1 MRTFASI
8 LKQQREITT
17 SVAFAGT
24 SIKLSV
30 KGVQFKADAVQQPP
44 LSALLSQRQAGLT
57 VIGYPKELAPPPRR
71 VCKLRLPP
79 TGTFGAP
86 PTAYGHFR
94 CFSLPPTGTFG
105 ASAYRDRGRSNI
117 IRFSN
122 SHRGYCRREPRA
134 RTLECQVL
142 RHTDTVG
149 NYI

>member
-79 TGTFGAP
+79 TGIFGAQ
-86 PTAYGHFR
+86 PTAYGYFR
-94 CFSLPPTGTFG
+94 SSAYSLRALSELSLQPT
-105 ASAYRDRGRSNI
+105 AYRDRGR
-117 IRFSN
+117 
-122 SHRGYCRREPRA
+122 
-134 RTLECQVL
+134 V
-142 RHTDTVG
+142 
-149 NYI
+149 

>member
-79 TGTFGAP
+79 TGTFGASASRLRALSELQ
-86 PTAYGHFR
+86 PTVIGADRTLYVFPIHIVDIAAENRELEHWNAR
-94 CFSLPPTGTFG
+94 CFAT
-105 ASAYRDRGRSNI
+105 
-117 IRFSN
+117 
-122 SHRGYCRREPRA
+122 
-134 RTLECQVL
+134 RTQ
-142 RHTDTVG
+142 
-149 NYI
+149 